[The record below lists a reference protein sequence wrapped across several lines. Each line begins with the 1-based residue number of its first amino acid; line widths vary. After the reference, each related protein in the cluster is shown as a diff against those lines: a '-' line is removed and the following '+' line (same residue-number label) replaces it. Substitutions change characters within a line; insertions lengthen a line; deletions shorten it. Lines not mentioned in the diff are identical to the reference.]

1 MVKAVIFDMDGVIT
15 DSEPLWAEAIEE
27 QFRLHGIV
35 IRHNAAYNQFVNKH
49 VRGRSQKHAIN
60 AEKKRF
66 NIKGSYQQ
74 LLNQRLRIL
83 FSVFDK
89 KLTAIPGTIPMI
101 KKLYK
106 AGYPLA
112 IASSSPPRAI
122 NYILNRYHLKKYF
135 KVKVSGD
142 DFKKSKPHPEIF
154 LKCAKLLKVNPRDIL
169 VFEDSIS
176 GIQAAHRAKMK
187 CIAVRQPY
195 TPKKYLTTTIFVYK
209 NLNQISLAMLNKL

>member
-1 MVKAVIFDMDGVIT
+1 MVKAIIFDMDGVIT
-15 DSEPLWAEAIEE
+15 DSEPLWADAVEE

-35 IRHNAAYNQFVNKH
+35 IKHNEEYNEFVIKQ
-49 VRGRSQKHAIN
+49 VRGRSQRHAIN
-60 AEKKRF
+60 AEKK
-66 NIKGSYQQ
+66 KYHLQGSYQQ

-83 FSVFDK
+83 FSIFDK
-89 KLTAIPGTIPMI
+89 KLTAVPGTIPLI
-101 KKLYK
+101 KKLYR

-112 IASSSPPRAI
+112 IASSSPRRAI

-154 LKCAKLLKVNPRDIL
+154 LQCAKLLKAKPRDML